1 MKPSGTASA
10 HTDTFA
16 RDHLPPAEDWPE
28 LVFDLPEL
36 AYPDRLNCGYELLD
50 RTVAGFGPDR
60 PAFRTGDGT
69 VWSYGELSD
78 RVDRIAQVLTHDLG
92 VVPGNRVLLR
102 GPTTPWLAACWLA
115 VMKAG
120 AVAVTVLDRQ
130 RASELATI
138 CSLARVGHALCDV
151 RSVEDLLGAG
161 VHGLRVTTYGGDS
174 ADDLTELAAAR
185 PGPYRTVDTAA
196 DDIALIAFTSGTTG
210 RPKGCMHAHRDV
222 LAVADTFARHVLRP
236 G

>member
-28 LVFDLPEL
+28 LVFDLPGL

-50 RTVAGFGPDR
+50 RTAARFGPGR
-60 PAFRTGDGT
+60 PAFRTADGG
-69 VWSYGELSD
+69 VWSYGDLRD

-120 AVAVTVLDRQ
+120 AVAVTVLAQQ

-151 RSVEDLLGAG
+151 RSVDDLAAAQ
-161 VHGLRVTTYGGDS
+161 VPGLRVTTYGVT
-174 ADDLTELAAAR
+174 L
-185 PGPYRTVDTAA
+185 RTT
-196 DDIALIAFTSGTTG
+196 
-210 RPKGCMHAHRDV
+210 
-222 LAVADTFARHVLRP
+222 
-236 G
+236 